1 MGNQKTFPRA
11 EVACAMTRDLN
22 VERSTPNVQLTV
34 SELGVESWR
43 LSVERLLLR

>member
-1 MGNQKTFPRA
+1 MGNQETFPRT

-22 VERSTPNVQLTV
+22 VDRSTPNVQLTA